1 MYHHGY
7 VEWLKTISS
16 VPSITVNTKFNYLRW
31 GWYSLVY
38 DVILQNK
45 NAKVK
50 HIKIQYDT
58 YTISQDNG
66 KS

>member
-1 MYHHGY
+1 MSNPGY
-7 VEWLKTISS
+7 VDWLKTTSS
-16 VPSITVNTKFNYLRW
+16 VPSIKVNIWNNYLRW

-45 NAKVK
+45 KAKVK

-58 YTISQDNG
+58 YTIS
-66 KS
+66 